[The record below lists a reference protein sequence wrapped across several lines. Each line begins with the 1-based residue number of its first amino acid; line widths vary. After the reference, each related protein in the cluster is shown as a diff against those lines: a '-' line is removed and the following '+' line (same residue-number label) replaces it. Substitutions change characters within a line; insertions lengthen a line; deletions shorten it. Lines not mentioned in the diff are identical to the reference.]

1 MVFVEIRNKATGKV
15 EKRMGPMAERR
26 ADRVHDGACINLNHA
41 EYEVVIV
48 PDTAAETD
56 ITKIRIQ
63 A

>member
-15 EKRMGPMAERR
+15 EKRMGPMAERQ

-48 PDTAAETD
+48 PAAAED
-56 ITKIRIQ
+56 AAVSKVD
-63 A
+63 